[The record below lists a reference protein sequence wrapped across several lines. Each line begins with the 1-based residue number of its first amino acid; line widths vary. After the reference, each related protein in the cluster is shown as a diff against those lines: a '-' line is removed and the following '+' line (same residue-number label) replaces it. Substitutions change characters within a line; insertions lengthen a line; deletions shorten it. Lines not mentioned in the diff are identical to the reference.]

1 MEGARDIFIEIL
13 SIFIDR
19 GIDDAKK
26 INECL
31 VSMIG
36 EDWPTVPLSEWPD
49 RLKARGIEVEE
60 DIAVGVFVNKLID
73 AWQGVRQ

>member
-1 MEGARDIFIEIL
+1 MEGTKDIFIEIL